1 MRAKLIYVENGKIT
15 FTKKELE
22 DLLKS
27 TYDEGYADGMNY
39 VKNTQP
45 YIEIKDGNVSNR
57 GSVNNPNPWASPFV
71 YNGDIITGSTTATLK
86 IDDSVILTNNGT
98 SSSTVSV
105 SDVISTSDY
114 ADKVLTATVCN
125 TAKKAD

>member
-27 TYDEGYADGMNY
+27 TYDEGYSDGTNY
-39 VKNTQP
+39 VKNTYP
-45 YIEIKDGNVSNR
+45 YIEIKDGNKSNS
-57 GSVNNPNPWASPFV
+57 GSGNNQNPWASPFV
-71 YNGDIITGSTTATLK
+71 YNGDTITGSTTATLK
-86 IDDSVILTNNGT
+86 IDDSLILANDVV
-98 SSSTVSV
+98 SSKTVSV

-114 ADKVLTATVCN
+114 ADKALTATVCN
-125 TAKKAD
+125 AVKKSN

>member
-27 TYDEGYADGMNY
+27 TYDEGYADGTNY
-39 VKNTQP
+39 VKNTYP
-45 YIEIKDGNVSNR
+45 YIEIKDGNKSNS

-86 IDDSVILTNNGT
+86 IDDSMIFTNNGT
-98 SSSTVSV
+98 SSSTVSI
-105 SDVISTSDY
+105 SDAISTSDY
-114 ADKVLTATVCN
+114 ADKVLTATLCN
-125 TAKKAD
+125 TVKNDD

>member
-39 VKNTQP
+39 VKNTYP
-45 YIEIKDGNVSNR
+45 YIEIKDGNKSNSSS
-57 GSVNNPNPWASPFV
+57 GNNPNPWASPFV
-71 YNGDIITGSTTATLK
+71 YNGDAITGSTTATLK
-86 IDDSVILTNNGT
+86 IDDSVIFTNNGA
-98 SSSTVSV
+98 SSSTVSI

-114 ADKVLTATVCN
+114 ADKVLTATLCDA
-125 TAKKAD
+125 TKKY

>member
-39 VKNTQP
+39 VKNTYP
-45 YIEIKDGNVSNR
+45 YIEIKDGNKSNS
-57 GSVNNPNPWASPFV
+57 GSGNNPNPWASPFV
-71 YNGDIITGSTTATLK
+71 YNGDSITGSTTATLK
-86 IDDSVILTNNGT
+86 IDDSIILTNNMA

-114 ADKVLTATVCN
+114 ADKVFTATLCDATKN
-125 TAKKAD
+125 AD

>member
-22 DLLKS
+22 DLLKT

-39 VKNTQP
+39 VKITQP

-57 GSVNNPNPWASPFV
+57 GSGNNPNPWASPFV
-71 YNGDIITGSTTATLK
+71 YNGDTITGSTTATF
-86 IDDSVILTNNGT
+86 
-98 SSSTVSV
+98 SV

-114 ADKVLTATVCN
+114 ADKVLTATLCDATKN
-125 TAKKAD
+125 AN

>member
-39 VKNTQP
+39 VKNTYP
-45 YIEIKDGNVSNR
+45 YIEIKDGNKSNS
-57 GSVNNPNPWASPFV
+57 GSGNNLNPWASPFV
-71 YNGDIITGSTTATLK
+71 YNGDTITGSTTATLK
-86 IDDSVILTNNGT
+86 IDDTLTLTNGIV
-98 SSSTVSV
+98 SDKTVSV
-105 SDVISTSDY
+105 SN
-114 ADKVLTATVCN
+114 ADCATATICN
-125 TAKKAD
+125 TTKKAD

>member
-39 VKNTQP
+39 VKNTYP
-45 YIEIKDGNVSNR
+45 YIEIKDGNKSNS
-57 GSVNNPNPWASPFV
+57 GSGSNPNPWTSPFV
-71 YNGDIITGSTTATLK
+71 YNGDTITGSTTATLK
-86 IDDSVILTNNGT
+86 IDDSVILTNNMA
-98 SSSTVSV
+98 SDKTVTI
-105 SDVISTSDY
+105 SDVLSTSDY
-114 ADKVLTATVCN
+114 ATATICN
-125 TAKKAD
+125 AD

>member
-39 VKNTQP
+39 VKNTYP
-45 YIEIKDGNVSNR
+45 YIEIKDGNKSNN
-57 GSVNNPNPWASPFV
+57 GSGNNPNPWASPFV
-71 YNGDIITGSTTATLK
+71 YNGDMITGSTTATLK
-86 IDDSVILTNNGT
+86 LDDSITFTNTGA
-98 SSSTVSV
+98 SDKTVSV

-114 ADKVLTATVCN
+114 ADKVLTAPIYNAV
-125 TAKKAD
+125 KDAD

>member
-39 VKNTQP
+39 VKNTYP
-45 YIEIKDGNVSNR
+45 YIEIKDGNRSNS
-57 GSVNNPNPWASPFV
+57 GSGNNPNPWSSPFV
-71 YNGDIITGSTTATLK
+71 YNGDTITGTMTGTL
-86 IDDSVILTNNGT
+86 
-98 SSSTVSV
+98 
-105 SDVISTSDY
+105 
-114 ADKVLTATVCN
+114 
-125 TAKKAD
+125 

>member
-39 VKNTQP
+39 VKNTYP
-45 YIEIKDGNVSNR
+45 YIEIKDGNKSNS
-57 GSVNNPNPWASPFV
+57 GSGNNPNPWASPFV
-71 YNGDIITGSTTATLK
+71 YNGDTITGSTTATLK
-86 IDDSVILTNNGT
+86 IDDSIILTNNMT
-98 SSSTVSV
+98 SDKTISV

-114 ADKVLTATVCN
+114 ADKVLTAPIYNAVKN
-125 TAKKAD
+125 AD

>member
-15 FTKKELE
+15 FSKKELE

-39 VKNTQP
+39 VKNTYP
-45 YIEIKDGNVSNR
+45 YIEIKDGNKSNS
-57 GSVNNPNPWASPFV
+57 GSGNNPNPWASPFV
-71 YNGDIITGSTTATLK
+71 YNGDTITGSTTATLK

>member
-39 VKNTQP
+39 VKNTYP
-45 YIEIKDGNVSNR
+45 YIEIKDGNKSNS
-57 GSVNNPNPWASPFV
+57 GSGNNPNPWASPFV
-71 YNGDIITGSTTATLK
+71 YIGDTITGSTTATLK
-86 IDDSVILTNNGT
+86 IDDSVILTNNMA
-98 SSSTVSV
+98 SDKTVTI
-105 SDVISTSDY
+105 SDVLSTSDY
-114 ADKVLTATVCN
+114 ATATICN
-125 TAKKAD
+125 AD

>member
-39 VKNTQP
+39 VKNTYP
-45 YIEIKDGNVSNR
+45 YIEIKDGNKSNS
-57 GSVNNPNPWASPFV
+57 GSGNNPNPWASPFV
-71 YNGDIITGSTTATLK
+71 YNGDVITGSTTATLK
-86 IDDSVILTNNGT
+86 IDDSVIFTNNGA
-98 SSSTVSV
+98 SSSTVSI
-105 SDVISTSDY
+105 SDSISTSDY
-114 ADKVLTATVCN
+114 ADKVLTATLCDA
-125 TAKKAD
+125 TKKAD